1 MTGRE
6 SYDKDVLIP
15 AGIELVS
22 CTDLESNPGK
32 ETAKTKTRV
41 YPNSVLIPHE
51 IELIPRKDLESV
63 REGKIR
69 AIKNKIFPSDIL
81 TPTKIEMVP
90 SRRPESNQVKEDQL
104 RTSETTMEG
113 KKNIRIKP

>member
-1 MTGRE
+1 MKQGADLPQSILRASTVTGRE

-22 CTDLESNPGK
+22 STDLESNPGK

-41 YPNSVLIPHE
+41 YPNGVLIPHE

-63 REGKIR
+63 RG
-69 AIKNKIFPSDIL
+69 
-81 TPTKIEMVP
+81 
-90 SRRPESNQVKEDQL
+90 
-104 RTSETTMEG
+104 
-113 KKNIRIKP
+113 